1 MPASAGAISGGSGIG
16 IGHPGDKERVLGHV
30 LGDFHKAELP
40 WVEELLD
47 AIADAIG
54 AGRRGRRRPFH
65 EQGGA
70 SQPAP
75 KPKKG
80 DAAA

>member
-1 MPASAGAISGGSGIG
+1 VRIG

-30 LGDFHKAELP
+30 LGDFHKADQP
-40 WVEELLD
+40 WVEELVT
-47 AIADAIG
+47 AIADSIG
-54 AGRRGRRRPFH
+54 LLVAGDDGRFMNKV
-65 EQGGA
+65 A
-70 SQPAP
+70 LVTAP